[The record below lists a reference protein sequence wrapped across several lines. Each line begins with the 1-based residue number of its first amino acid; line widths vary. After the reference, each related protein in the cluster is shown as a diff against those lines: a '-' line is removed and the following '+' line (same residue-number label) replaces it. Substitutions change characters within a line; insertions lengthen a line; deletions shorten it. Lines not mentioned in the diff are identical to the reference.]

1 MSKVNKRVMNLK
13 YNKRACI
20 LVAVAVIIC
29 VSSLIVLALKSDK
42 YVYINELQR
51 PQDNEGARKYDIEL
65 VLDESVDNVTVY
77 VEAKKKT
84 QSELDEIFAAAQES
98 LHTAFLGE
106 NTQLDCIA
114 QPLNLISALPEY
126 NMQVEWFIE
135 NQDVID
141 YWGDIWQSNEE
152 KSTTVTAMLTY
163 EGRVMDGVNNIREYI
178 YELNIVPYSEAQ
190 ISEMAMDRLFS
201 DADKESADRDRIV
214 LPDNYEGRSIKYR
227 IKAENSLYRL
237 LLIIPVIAAV
247 FIVKLRSIKVEK
259 SKKLK
264 EQMMM
269 EYPEIISKLAL
280 LTAAGMTPYNA
291 ITRIAADGRGEAY
304 RRLFAVVGNIQSGAS
319 ERSQYAA
326 FGQIF
331 GIYCY
336 SRLGSM
342 LEQNVVRGNEKLRA
356 MLKEECLQAL
366 EDRKA
371 RARKAGEQAGTK
383 MLFPMMLMLIVVMA
397 VIMVPAFSS
406 M

>member
-1 MSKVNKRVMNLK
+1 
-13 YNKRACI
+13 
-20 LVAVAVIIC
+20 
-29 VSSLIVLALKSDK
+29 
-42 YVYINELQR
+42 
-51 PQDNEGARKYDIEL
+51 
-65 VLDESVDNVTVY
+65 
-77 VEAKKKT
+77 
-84 QSELDEIFAAAQES
+84 
-98 LHTAFLGE
+98 
-106 NTQLDCIA
+106 
-114 QPLNLISALPEY
+114 
-126 NMQVEWFIE
+126 
-135 NQDVID
+135 
-141 YWGDIWQSNEE
+141 
-152 KSTTVTAMLTY
+152 MLTY
-163 EGRVMDGVNNIREYI
+163 EGRVMDGVNNIREYT

-356 MLKEECLQAL
+356 MLKDECLQAL